1 MPRNRGCSQS
11 HLQLSLL
18 YYHHK
23 QLQFNELTNS
33 THADLRMAHVTGPTV
48 IATQLDPRP
57 FAPHPIAVPGERC
70 SPGSLCNWIPG
81 PGITPKIAILG
92 CLETLGSDCNW
103 IPDYK
108 GQSSLRG
115 TLENLNQIHFATYTS
130 VGACFIF
137 YLIKT
142 YQHCY
147 ILWGETKTGASWLPS
162 TILPYQMVCPNQS
175 INWRIGQIVC
185 FYWEIY

>member
-108 GQSSLRG
+108 GQSSTLKARIIYLFIYHIYG
-115 TLENLNQIHFATYTS
+115 TFRYGRNCVLVPMTEHR
-130 VGACFIF
+130 
-137 YLIKT
+137 
-142 YQHCY
+142 
-147 ILWGETKTGASWLPS
+147 
-162 TILPYQMVCPNQS
+162 CPAQRS
-175 INWRIGQIVC
+175 K
-185 FYWEIY
+185 

>member
-92 CLETLGSDCNW
+92 CLESPGSDCNW
-103 IPDYK
+103 IQVHNNPSLADRDRYR
-108 GQSSLRG
+108 SSRRLLSDPHRR
-115 TLENLNQIHFATYTS
+115 LAHFD
-130 VGACFIF
+130 CNI
-137 YLIKT
+137 
-142 YQHCY
+142 
-147 ILWGETKTGASWLPS
+147 
-162 TILPYQMVCPNQS
+162 
-175 INWRIGQIVC
+175 
-185 FYWEIY
+185 